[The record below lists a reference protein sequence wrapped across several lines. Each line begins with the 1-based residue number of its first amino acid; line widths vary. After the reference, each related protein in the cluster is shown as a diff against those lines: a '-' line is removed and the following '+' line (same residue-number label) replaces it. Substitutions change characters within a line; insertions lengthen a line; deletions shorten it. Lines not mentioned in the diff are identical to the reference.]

1 VLTVVPDVSAAPP
14 SEGPASSL
22 IDQVVREGARQ
33 MLATALQAEVA
44 AYIDQFAG
52 VRDEDG
58 PAPGGA
64 QRLRAAA
71 HRGDQRGCG
80 RGDGAAGERQ
90 ARRPR
95 YRRADAVILG
105 DLAAVGAQ
113 DIGPPGSRAEISVR
127 E

>member
-1 VLTVVPDVSAAPP
+1 MLTVVPDVPAAPP

-58 PAPGGA
+58 RHLVVRNGSAQPRTVVTSAGAVEVMAP
-64 QRLRAAA
+64 RVNDKRA
-71 HRGDQRGCG
+71 DP
-80 RGDGAAGERQ
+80 DTGERMRLSSAILPPW
-90 ARRPR
+90 ARKT
-95 YRRADAVILG
+95 
-105 DLAAVGAQ
+105 
-113 DIGPPGSRAEISVR
+113 
-127 E
+127 